1 MVTDHH
7 EPLRPGAAGCAPT
20 DPKLEDEGPS
30 RELPVLVWRSS
41 WCKSWVSAWQAVV
54 LAFANRGRALGTV
67 SDMMPLTPENRALV
81 AEGIQQMRVTARP
94 GYIAL
99 AALAKAD
106 LSSITADGLSFSLIP
121 RLNAAGRMADP
132 KLALDLLLA
141 RDPIEASALAAELE
155 EINRQRREIEAELTR
170 DAMAKVEETYDGGRA
185 IVVGGEGWH
194 EGVKGIVASRLTN
207 RYHVP
212 ALLFS
217 IEDGIARGSG
227 RSVGKVTLFDAVD
240 AVPTC

>member
-1 MVTDHH
+1 MQVLG
-7 EPLRPGAAGCAPT
+7 ERLG
-20 DPKLEDEGPS
+20 KPS
-30 RELPVLVWRSS
+30 YWRSLIE
-41 WCKSWVSAWQAVV
+41 VA
-54 LAFANRGRALGTV
+54 ALGTV

-155 EINRQRREIEAELTR
+155 EINRQRREIEAGAHAR
-170 DAMAKVEETYDGGRA
+170 CHGKGR
-185 IVVGGEGWH
+185 
-194 EGVKGIVASRLTN
+194 
-207 RYHVP
+207 
-212 ALLFS
+212 
-217 IEDGIARGSG
+217 ED
-227 RSVGKVTLFDAVD
+227 L
-240 AVPTC
+240 

>member
-1 MVTDHH
+1 MA
-7 EPLRPGAAGCAPT
+7 L
-20 DPKLEDEGPS
+20 KLVQVLGERLGKPS
-30 RELPVLVWRSS
+30 YWRSLIE
-41 WCKSWVSAWQAVV
+41 VA
-54 LAFANRGRALGTV
+54 ALGTV

-141 RDPIEASALAAELE
+141 RDPIEAM
-155 EINRQRREIEAELTR
+155 RT
-170 DAMAKVEETYDGGRA
+170 GG
-185 IVVGGEGWH
+185 
-194 EGVKGIVASRLTN
+194 
-207 RYHVP
+207 
-212 ALLFS
+212 
-217 IEDGIARGSG
+217 
-227 RSVGKVTLFDAVD
+227 
-240 AVPTC
+240 

>member
-1 MVTDHH
+1 
-7 EPLRPGAAGCAPT
+7 
-20 DPKLEDEGPS
+20 
-30 RELPVLVWRSS
+30 
-41 WCKSWVSAWQAVV
+41 
-54 LAFANRGRALGTV
+54 
-67 SDMMPLTPENRALV
+67 MMPLTPENRALV

-170 DAMAKVEETYDGGRA
+170 DAWQRSRRLMMAVAQSSWVARA
-185 IVVGGEGWH
+185 GTR
-194 EGVKGIVASRLTN
+194 ASR
-207 RYHVP
+207 V
-212 ALLFS
+212 S
-217 IEDGIARGSG
+217 
-227 RSVGKVTLFDAVD
+227 
-240 AVPTC
+240 